1 MVIWRSSFKRRAYF
15 DGGYRGARQRLWSA
29 AMRSLLLSV
38 LLILF
43 FAPSYSGEE
52 PEPRFVGRS
61 SMTATRVAIDSRDP
75 ANTRVGQLTY
85 LGGVRLKS
93 PSPAFGGF
101 SSMRTDG
108 KSFALLSDGG
118 LIVRF
123 DMDAQ
128 FRLSRATFGALGAGP
143 GTGWLKGDRDSEST
157 AWDPATGRFWVGF
170 EQTNEIWR
178 YDANGRAEAHLRPLS
193 MLRWASNGGPESMVR
208 LSSGTFIVISETT
221 HPAGDPDGN
230 TRDAVVFRGD
240 PTRPRTPTLR
250 FAYRPPAGYDPTD
263 MAELPDGRLLILH
276 RRLNLSTALFTAK
289 LVIVDR
295 TTIREG
301 ATVEGHEIATFAA
314 PLLRDNFEAL
324 AVTQEHGATMIW
336 IASDDNREWFEQSL
350 LLKFRLDEKR

>member
-1 MVIWRSSFKRRAYF
+1 
-15 DGGYRGARQRLWSA
+15 
-29 AMRSLLLSV
+29 MRSLLLSV
-38 LLILF
+38 LLILI

-52 PEPRFVGRS
+52 PEPRFAGRS
-61 SMTATRVAIDSRDP
+61 SMTATRVAIDLGNP

-85 LGGVRLKS
+85 IGGVRLTS

-108 KSFALLSDGG
+108 KRFALLSDGG

-123 DMDAQ
+123 DMDAD
-128 FRLSRATFGALGAGP
+128 FRVSRAAFGTLGAGP

-157 AWDPATGRFWVGF
+157 SWDPATGRFWVGF

-193 MLRWASNGGPESMVR
+193 MVRWWTNGGPESMVR
-208 LSSGTFIVISETT
+208 LASGNFIVISEMT
-221 HPAGDPDGN
+221 HPPGDPDGD

-240 PTRPRTPTLR
+240 PTNPRTPTLR

-295 TTIREG
+295 PAIREG
-301 ATVEGHEIATFAA
+301 TTMQGREIATFAA

-324 AVTQEHGATMIW
+324 AVTRENGATMIW

-350 LLKFRLDEKR
+350 LLKFRLD